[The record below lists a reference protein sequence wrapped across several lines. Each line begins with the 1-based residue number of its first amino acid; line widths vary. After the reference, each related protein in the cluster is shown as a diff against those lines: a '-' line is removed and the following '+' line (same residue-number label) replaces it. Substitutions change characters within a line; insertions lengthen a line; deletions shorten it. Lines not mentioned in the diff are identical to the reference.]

1 MTSKPPPPDPTKP
14 MSPRAVDGAVV
25 VKDPPEAAMDLTAD
39 AAEISGIRLLDA
51 ADRARKRNDDPPP
64 GE

>member
-1 MTSKPPPPDPTKP
+1 MTSKPPPADPSKP
-14 MSPRAVDGAVV
+14 MSPRSVDGAVV

-51 ADRARKRNDDPPP
+51 ADRARKRDDDPPA